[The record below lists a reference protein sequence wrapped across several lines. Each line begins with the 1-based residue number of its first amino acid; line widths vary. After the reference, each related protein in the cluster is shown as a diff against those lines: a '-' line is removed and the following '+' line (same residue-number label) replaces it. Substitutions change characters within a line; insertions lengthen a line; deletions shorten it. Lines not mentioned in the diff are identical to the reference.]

1 MKKRIYYIL
10 TIMLCLMGGAVTTYT
25 HAQTTDGSIYVIY
38 VSPAGEFDNTGNS
51 WGDAKN
57 NLQSAIDVLNEIND
71 VKNGLKRGYVFVAG
85 TEDNGAGELDSDEE
99 TPVSLSAT
107 YIPNRRSTDDADGS
121 VVNTSFRIYSN
132 IYVIGGFRGDEVI
145 PEEGTPERAYCKSL
159 KELPN
164 MRWLSSGKRY
174 GEMIAL
180 HGEGTQGTLDESRSW
195 DLKYKSILSGNH
207 HTNNYSFRYD
217 EKRGVYNTTFPLSSY
232 HVVWFGTNGVIDP
245 SEMTQYEPNINKGT
259 EDDATL
265 IGGVYYIL
273 NAKTATATV
282 TRPKTGSYTGTINI
296 PATVKSG
303 TVTYKVTEIR
313 NGAFADYT
321 GITSVTIGNYVT
333 IIGQAAFYGCT
344 GLTSVA
350 FGTGVTHIMRFAFYG
365 CSNLTSVTF
374 PSGIKLIDRWSFANT
389 GLVAETTIPGS
400 INYIGRYAFRG
411 TSIDTNTLPVYEK
424 EETELTGRY
433 KGLPYK
439 SKVAGFT
446 IEGGNA
452 SSTNLIGHDHTG
464 FGGGV
469 YMVRNTEIE
478 DCIIHHC
485 SATQRGG
492 AVYLDGGGDVNYCYI
507 HTCQVTGFGMQQ
519 GYGGGVC
526 IDYDGQVEHC
536 YITQCA
542 GRAGAGL
549 AICHDPDEYPEET
562 APMADPTFY
571 ETYKD
576 NEDLE
581 ASVYSPFAKASLIT
595 NCTSNAEGAGVYLNY
610 GGSLDHLTVVN
621 NECIGPDVIY
631 YGMRHGRTGGI
642 YVREAAAIS
651 NTVVWN
657 NKCHVNSDIQFAA
670 FKKEDY
676 FDISVDHSAFSK
688 GDISDWSAVVRK
700 AVINLNDVNYPTA
713 SFNTG
718 SFAMF
723 QKPSREAGIM
733 HDDGVVNPADTAAG
747 SAYQDAYYWH
757 PLGMSSMR
765 GKGKQIVDVTVASR
779 VELMHANATQ
789 DLLGIKFESVSVCGA
804 ITNSYHDVRYA
815 MMPSLEHLEGRISY
829 EGDVPKIPT
838 IFVDPNMVA
847 TDTLNREGRVGFRE
861 DQATGYNWTYPIDK
875 LQDAVFFFSQY
886 LVDPVDETNC
896 TAAHYADA
904 ANSYYRLPLLDS
916 EGHIQRDGAGN
927 IIYDETHYPN
937 VQILMKEGSTNV
949 AGRGAYL
956 TGHIR
961 TAAIRPVSKMRL
973 YGGYPKASTE
983 ADVTG
988 RQPYKYKSEVR
999 ADVTGGDFNDH
1010 SVHVFSIANMHDII
1024 IDGFRLIG
1032 GNGNIAKP
1040 DPAQMSDKDYAE
1052 EMALYS
1058 SVANGGGVAMNN
1070 SRDTFPRDMTGNI
1083 LRNCVI
1089 ANCAATEGAAI
1100 FVNGDAEHGS
1110 EDRKCIAELTV
1121 VNTVIRNCTA
1131 GDTWDNP
1138 DRYVAND
1145 VTPILDQIT
1154 YQGICSSNG
1163 EKAKIVFRNCD
1174 LVNNCGFPFRCTP
1187 IENIPAKQT
1196 PPYDPTYGNRLT
1208 DRATA
1213 LADPEISKIGSIE
1226 VYNTVVFSNGLRVH
1240 ADRSGISSTVFCPK
1254 ESWYKVT
1261 GEYIYMGYDVMLPKD
1276 FVDECGEGSITEEN
1290 LEKRLNSKHIYR
1302 ILTHKKSEDR
1312 ADTLYY
1318 RFNDGSQQG
1327 FNVKKGTEEQKNAFR
1342 VKNPRHPDFVNPSR
1356 NVGHS
1361 TTDDKSFYGGAVNYE
1376 PLPMNPIVN
1385 AANALAGEDSGTGAG
1400 SGSADWAKFM
1410 GYDIALGT
1418 RNYGGDPDIGAIETQ
1433 RLPKG
1438 GTVLYVTPDG
1448 AGRRDGSSWAN
1459 AIQGNAVYKID
1470 AVAGPFMAAA
1480 DTIDTENG
1488 TSRVI
1493 VKGSDAS
1500 SASSAVLTTN
1510 SKYNGGFGRKYFAG
1524 RKTGGASTTTA
1535 TTTWKR
1541 EKNVYL
1547 DGPHEGET
1555 EWLDDGTV
1563 PHETEIT
1570 VIDSEGSAGEFT
1582 PGFDYDSHF
1591 PYGEISGASR
1601 SFWRANPYHDGT
1613 DWNNASGYSR
1623 ETFITAC
1630 NENDWINN
1638 TRSERYVGGLQYA
1651 VESASTINITHYHND
1666 TLAIRN
1672 RLLEAGKSNAEIQ
1685 DSTRAYS
1692 LKDSVMVWV
1701 SNGVY
1706 TDYKG
1711 FVMRD
1716 KTTVMGGFP
1725 AKDGGTPGLDERQ
1738 ALMSAVID
1746 IPKSLPA
1753 KDLNSIDYETVLQI
1767 SEDNP
1772 INSAD
1777 STLNLEVVKYW
1788 DDDVT
1793 LVETENTR
1801 NHVYKVQ
1808 EIEHSL
1814 TWQNVVIPKTSYI
1827 KYPSLTGM
1835 KRSGPEGNYSY
1846 EDKSG
1851 NVAWYVT
1858 HPVKDNYQVDIT
1870 EQTSVMHVFDY
1881 DNPTAAEIE
1890 TISSMKRLRFS
1901 NGSQTGLKLFQN
1913 VEGLD
1918 AGSYELTL
1926 DMMGG
1931 YRNGGA
1937 FDVTTPSNIF
1947 LHIQDASGTDLATPV
1962 ELKCRDYTNPTG
1974 TNTSYVRNSAF
1985 RKTIS
1990 FELTSAT
1997 TVKIMVEVLDG
2008 TRNTGSTYPK
2018 TSTGGD
2024 PDPIPCSYKWD
2035 GGSCN
2040 SGNNWGTNNPNRR
2053 EFFIYIRTLN
2063 KLDPEHSSYV
2073 NSGTT
2078 LAEKDTLSP
2087 DAPVVTPSVPN
2098 YTVNKHRT
2106 PIRKRVLTMPDVCV
2120 PTYGAGSVGDP
2131 AKANDR
2137 GNLKDDLSHTH
2148 RVFGPS
2154 KAKRSSWK
2162 DASYVKEDPNYVEYS
2177 NVNWDGFT
2185 IRHGFIYDEGM
2196 GHGGGSGV
2204 NMYEGAHLRNCI
2216 VIDNIVACPRV
2227 KGSGIFSDGAT
2238 ATIEGCFVLDN
2249 VSMHGT
2255 NVDPNDHNQIFA
2267 GGMFL
2272 YEGTC
2277 FNSLFAK
2284 NYSYGS
2290 AGGIGF
2296 CVGMFFNN
2304 TIAHN
2309 ACSLYE
2315 ESALNGGA
2323 ISIATEAQNN
2333 LFVANTIIYGNRGR
2347 SIRVRD
2353 KVSDINLVNP
2363 FIDCYIQTD
2372 VAFRRDKDIDRLYT
2386 RNIIPWTESVTTNYG
2401 IGNKLVE
2408 VAPSADNTP
2417 FAADFDENGV
2427 FVAGRAASLNDF
2439 RLRSDFPDCINK
2451 GTEAFAADL
2460 FVALKHKTGKTDEQV
2475 RNEKVYQTVSQ
2486 IVLPDNDVAYA
2497 ARVQDCR
2504 IDMGAYEF
2512 DGTRSIEPTLYPD
2525 VKKAIFYVTE
2535 EGYGTAS
2542 ASSASDAACAVKF
2555 QKVLD
2560 AAGRWRYASYKYM
2573 ASANPSDPTYDA
2585 TQYYN
2590 NFKIGVLQ
2598 SELDAAY
2605 MRELLASDPDLTGST
2620 PDAVLNSYI
2629 VKNNLWEDMPFV
2641 PEEGKTIDDYTEE
2654 EIRAAKIAAAK
2665 EKLTNAYYTANLPL
2679 LKDYEVIVRLEGNA
2693 LDDSSPFS
2701 YVPSRSVN
2709 PNSGSENVLMYS
2721 LIVPHGIRVE
2731 GGYEDSFETPRDVLG
2746 RPTNLDGTVNKSGGQ
2761 AYHVVTFTNDLFT
2774 VDEKLFNDGTT
2785 DLHDQLAFLG
2795 EESTY
2800 EGTDA
2805 EKAAKKE
2812 YNRVVLD
2819 GVFLQ
2824 NGNAAGSEEYY
2835 QNGGAAIVTDY
2846 AHIRN
2851 CVVQDNNASGC
2862 GGGLYLD
2869 SRALV
2874 SGCIIK
2880 NNTADY
2886 GAGIYVFEPNAEAGD
2901 ATSIS
2906 TYAHILS
2913 STIANNTATV
2923 SAGGLFFATNVRAN
2937 SLAIWHNTANANPN
2951 VAGTDAT
2958 GMTQLVEN
2966 YPMNYCGV
2974 ESRRMAG
2981 VNNIEL
2987 PAAAD
2992 QGVRWDGDMIYDR
3005 DGSDGQRYFPIT
3017 MASVLT
3023 RTGMP
3028 YASYLEMRAKYPT
3041 LELTDIF
3048 GLNRLAQTTEDEYLT
3063 LVAIVEGESHNYLKE
3078 LKDNAFI
3085 EIGARVLN
3093 ADFQVKLEF
3102 KHIMKRLFVT
3112 TTERLP
3118 TEKAEALQK
3127 NTAGK
3132 EVEKRYTDKGLPAP
3146 TEGTPEYLAIEDTV
3160 EMYKQ
3165 MGSCFLNPML
3175 RLGDALNYIVRLRQA
3190 TDHPYVVDGEAIRK
3204 SDGYKIDYN
3213 ESLDPKTLMSV
3224 ADICKDVRFEIFICG
3239 GTFYPYKD
3247 AYGNQGE
3254 SRANTFVVPEKVTI
3268 VGGVNHETAGHSYC
3282 QEGYEEKAAFTRK
3295 LTLLGDT
3302 LYGNTTYEI
3311 RTVRDHQDRNGNNV
3325 KEPWEM
3331 EEQTI
3336 LSGAAVQ
3343 NDARANVYHVITC
3356 LSNEERVGLL
3366 PTRWSKDDDRTLS
3379 DTLPALFRGTI
3390 SPSAPGYTGTL
3401 LANLEAETQK
3411 SHDARTIII
3420 DGVTITGGYANKI
3433 DVSDESANAQTL
3445 TYFRG
3450 GGILVEGNWDASFDD
3465 HSDLP
3470 EVLGVAKRDIPL
3482 ILTACLIKD
3491 NVAGNGGGL
3500 YSNGTIYNFGCH
3512 YTQNLAIGPVT
3523 EEDQKFIPWTAGGAI
3538 ATNYQCH
3545 VWNTLFDN
3553 NEARRA
3559 PYPITEGTV
3568 YNADARQGYAG
3579 VISSSETSLVRACN
3593 CDFVRNK
3600 AVAFPAIYNFFDNNL
3615 RAATSALTPG
3625 DAHYYGKGWHFAV
3638 NSIFWGNEATG
3649 STVAPAQGWED
3660 DFYKD
3665 LYGEDWKTSGTGDER
3680 KPYHVANFAPKL
3692 DVATLTFCSYQEET
3706 GRDGT
3711 VWWSN
3716 QDNAKSAPLKPK
3728 TYPGIGELDGLTR
3741 LYAGLFSD
3749 VLDEYFG
3756 YYKNGTPDKPYYD
3769 EVVTGEGLGAVTKY
3783 IPSALDNEVLKYNGN
3798 YVYDTKGGTV
3808 NYSTISSISDDNER
3822 YAEAM
3827 STLDA
3832 VTYNYNLVLSKENTE
3847 TGGPFFVL
3855 PSLTAGVDGY
3865 METANWLVSRL
3876 NNTIDTGWGFLQQN
3890 VTQPDESTGLYDTK
3904 LLKSSGK
3911 KDGEEDILVPVGY
3924 KLVLE
3929 DGNPRKHY
3937 ERYYTID
3944 GESPSTEHNAGDL
3957 VYMIIPRGKKLGA
3970 TDYTTPIDLGTVTVD
3985 AETQHWYKRVFNLVD
4000 DPSDKG
4006 ESTYNPYNEEC
4017 LEEQYHDL
4025 FGEGFYNIHSKN
4037 IHLRF
4042 HDIGYPNL
4050 LPIGDDVYMN
4060 YTREGSDEVLN
4071 MRRISTHP
4079 KMGVQDVFIDM
4090 GIYEYQ
4096 YIQLVT
4102 SGSETDVL
4110 WVGPNEGVT
4119 GADGS
4124 SCQKATTNLQEA
4136 IETLLR
4142 SRNDHDK
4149 MIKLIGGT
4157 YSPQPTVNSTN
4168 KAFFI
4173 EVPSRTDGIT
4183 LPKTLSADETHTVKT
4198 LTIRGGYPADI
4209 TDLDDGEDRRDI
4221 EAYPVVFEMQKE
4233 TGNSEQSLAHLFII
4247 EDAGEKGCYMNY
4259 LTKTNKDFRD
4269 NVMPIVLDGITFC
4282 NPYGENVE
4290 EGGAAIYYKPQY
4302 RRKETSGNNFEPE
4315 MNHLLKAATYMIGED
4330 TFSIPK
4336 LIIKNCIVKASG
4348 ASKDVSAVKIEKGGG
4363 PSIIANTV
4371 FHSNSGNPLEA
4382 VNTKVVNSTFA
4393 LNGGHIK
4400 LIDETEKYYR
4410 PEDYP
4415 TEKPDPTAV
4424 YPSGLYNSIIWRDDQ
4439 ANGEA
4444 TQIERWQDTDLR
4456 ASETLVEKPTMPMK
4470 YNAITKQNTDPT
4482 AQEDKYI
4489 ADAGTYIVKNAWL
4502 HRTNRNVFLGPNFV
4516 DPKETFA
4523 DGMSEA
4529 DILEQKMSRNFHIN
4543 PSARAINNADQD
4555 TYLSIVPFYAE
4566 QSLQKQITVRKDSK
4580 DQEPYIFQSVQRLDR
4595 PKTVVVSETEH
4606 TYNPEPLTAENM
4618 NGTETPAVFPAQTA
4632 EEWYP
4637 FRQSIATVELW
4648 DEDVVPPV
4656 DKVTI
4661 ISKTPST
4668 KTLLPYTEHELA
4680 FKNRYDGA
4688 GMELGAY
4695 ECAAALQRVLYVWEG
4710 STETP
4715 DGSSWVK
4722 AFKRDELQNAIDVAS
4737 IYSTI
4742 RSERAYV
4749 FVASDNYLKESVKIR
4764 DGVSVFG
4771 GLPGS
4776 YYGMAHREDDGSYT
4790 DSHINEYIN
4799 DVNDVRS
4806 MTGASVSTIIGL
4818 ESDENA
4824 TDPSLGF
4831 MLDGFVLRATGIEGT
4846 PSSVD
4851 KTPFYLDKD
4860 LTVLKSC
4867 VITGNNVTGGK
4878 PVIKMDHGLLYNSL
4892 VYGNTVTS
4900 GTPVVQVN
4908 TDTKQAGVL
4917 NCTVVADHSGEV
4929 ALSATATGSVVNTI
4943 TYNEAEKSIGRTD
4956 GTAFVHCN
4964 TGIDNMFA
4972 PYFRPS
4978 ANSYELPEAFTNMR
4992 PLWYQLVETS
5002 AYINGGQDTTTTMTS
5017 SIFSPYAE
5025 FINYADIATVE
5036 GGGSVKVGLAGDRDP
5051 LGNPRLIGSL
5061 PDVGCFETWK
5071 VDGNYK
5077 ATNQTE
5083 PDKVLN
5089 YGGHKYPHRG
5099 SVVYVMENANLVVET
5114 NEGAATFTGEGALR
5128 PGYVLVKNGGSIYGQ
5143 GNTLEFSYVAAERD
5157 FSSQQYALVGMPFKI
5172 SHKDASIK
5180 AYAYNGEIRSSYNY
5194 QFLNE
5199 NSTAWEEITGEIE
5212 ANEGWLADMGEAITG
5227 TKRFTGWGDDLSTYV
5242 YSESGA
5248 SKTVLLTQYDNRIS
5262 GTGSGLIFTRE
5273 EDMGWNLKGLP
5284 YLVNGYK
5291 TGDPK
5296 PGDLIEEYNMDIPHI
5311 FYKDN
5316 TTGYLDNST
5325 VETVQSWDLGATLS
5339 PGYGFFTQTAVIDVE
5354 SGENLVFK
5362 VPTYSGEE
5370 PLFAPARP
5378 IVLMR
5383 DLDNEGD
5390 LLTVNPDEGAPK
5402 TINYSLGRDGVKWMM
5417 TDAPQLYLLSAAKSR
5432 LSLLGAA
5439 PTEVDIPLGVSV
5451 PEDPRYQDMPRY
5463 FTFSLPEPEAFEN
5476 YQRVWL
5482 IDKALNRVTNLVDQ
5496 TYAAALSPGTD
5507 NSRFF
5512 LRIGGFPFGNDQ
5524 RREYIVYAWKRQ
5536 LHIRGLVE
5544 GDQIRVYSL
5553 TGQLILST
5561 TARDPEFTAELP
5573 QAGGV
5578 YAVRVNDFSTKV
5590 RNL

>member
-10 TIMLCLMGGAVTTYT
+10 TIILCLTWGAGTTYT
-25 HAQTTDGSIYVIY
+25 HAQTTDGSIFVVY
-38 VSPAGEFDNTGNS
+38 VSPAGKFDNTGNS
-51 WGDAKN
+51 WGEAKN
-57 NLQSAIDVLNEIND
+57 NLQSAIDVLYDIPE
-71 VKNGLKRGYVFVAG
+71 VRQGVKRGYVFVAG
-85 TEDNGAGELDSDEE
+85 TEDNGAGEKDDDDE
-99 TPVSLSAT
+99 TPISLSAT
-107 YIPNRRSTDDADGS
+107 YVPNRSTDDAERS
-121 VVNTSFRIYSN
+121 TVNTSFRIYPN
-132 IYVIGGFRGDEVI
+132 IYVIGGFRGDETVPSSTA
-145 PEEGTPERAYCKSL
+145 PEYAYCKTL
-159 KELPN
+159 KELTN

-180 HGEGTQGTLDESRSW
+180 HSEGEQGTLDESRSW
-195 DLKYKSILSGNH
+195 DFKYKSILSGNH
-207 HTNNYSFRYD
+207 HTTNYTFTFD
-217 EKRGVYNTTFPLSSY
+217 PKRGVYNTTFPLSSY

-245 SEMTQYEPNINKGT
+245 SEMTLYEPNINT
-259 EDDATL
+259 TVESSEDRYQMGNIYYTL
-265 IGGVYYIL
+265 DTKAG
-273 NAKTATATV
+273 TATV
-282 TRPKTGSYTGTINI
+282 TRSPLPTGYTGDITI
-296 PATVKSG
+296 PAAIKIG
-303 TVTYKVTEIR
+303 TTTYKVTEIR
-313 NGAFADYT
+313 NGAFAECT
-321 GITSVTIGNYVT
+321 GLTAVTIGNNVT
-333 IIGQAAFYGCT
+333 TIGQAAFDSC
-344 GLTSVA
+344 
-350 FGTGVTHIMRFAFYG
+350 I
-365 CSNLTSVTF
+365 NLTSVTF
-374 PSGIKLIDRWSFANT
+374 GKNVTNIMRFAFFQCGKLATINHPGEKDSDPLVEGFPSSIKLIDRWAFGDCENLAT
-389 GLVAETTIPGS
+389 ATVPAT

-424 EETELTGRY
+424 EETEMTGRY

-507 HTCQVTGFGMQQ
+507 HTCQATGFGMQQ

-542 GRAGAGL
+542 ARAGAGL

-571 ETYKD
+571 EAYKD

-651 NTVVWN
+651 NTVVWG

-676 FDISVDHSAFSK
+676 FNISVDHSAFSK

-718 SFAMF
+718 NFAMF
-723 QKPSREAGIM
+723 QNPSRKAGIM
-733 HDDGVVNPADTAAG
+733 HDGGVVNPADTAAG

-829 EGDVPKIPT
+829 EGDVPTIPT

-847 TDTLNREGRVGFRE
+847 TDTLNREGKVGFRE
-861 DQATGYNWTYPIDK
+861 NQAIGYSWTYPIDK

-896 TAAHYADA
+896 TSTDYSNPAK
-904 ANSYYRLPLLDS
+904 SYYRLPLLDP

-961 TAAIRPVSKMRL
+961 TAAVRPVSKMRL
-973 YGGYPKASTE
+973 YGGFPKASTE
-983 ADVTG
+983 TDMTG

-1052 EMALYS
+1052 EMALYN

-1070 SRDTFPRDMTGNI
+1070 SRETFPRDMTGNI

-1145 VTPILDQIT
+1145 VTPMLDQIT

-1163 EKAKIVFRNCD
+1163 ENAKIVFRNCD

-1196 PPYDPTYGNRLT
+1196 PPYDPTYGGRLT

-1302 ILTHKKSEDR
+1302 ILTHNKSEDR

-1318 RFNDGSQQG
+1318 RYNDGSQQG
-1327 FNVKKGTEEQKNAFR
+1327 FDVKTKGTPEQKNAFR

-1361 TTDDKSFYGGAVNYE
+1361 ITDDKSFYGGAVNYE
-1376 PLPMNPIVN
+1376 PLPTNPIVN
-1385 AANALAGEDSGTGAG
+1385 AANAATEDTGTGAG
-1400 SGSADWAKFM
+1400 SGSSQWVKVM
-1410 GYDIALGT
+1410 GYDISLGE

-1459 AIQGNAVYKID
+1459 AIAGNTIYALNETVPAAGTDGFELD
-1470 AVAGPFMAAA
+1470 ANFKRVSDRIINTTGDGSAIVGSLNN
-1480 DTIDTENG
+1480 NG
-1488 TSRVI
+1488 
-1493 VKGSDAS
+1493 
-1500 SASSAVLTTN
+1500 VLTTDPR
-1510 SKYNGGFGRKYFAG
+1510 YCGGFAQSWFTEKR
-1524 RKTGGASTTTA
+1524 TGVVSTTTI
-1535 TTTWKR
+1535 TDTWNI
-1541 EKNVYL
+1541 EKNVY
-1547 DGPHEGET
+1547 
-1555 EWLDDGTV
+1555 DDGGKEDEII
-1563 PHETEIT
+1563 HEDTEPTRTTNTEIT
-1570 VIDSEGSAGEFT
+1570 DKGEIDGGFT
-1582 PGFDYDSHF
+1582 PGLKADTRF
-1591 PYGEISGASR
+1591 PYGELSGASR
-1601 SFWRANPYHDGT
+1601 TFWRANPYSGA
-1613 DWNNASGYSR
+1613 ASDYTKSS
-1623 ETFITAC
+1623 FISGVKT
-1630 NENDWINN
+1630 NGWINN
-1638 TRSERYVGGLQYA
+1638 TRSENYVGGLQYA
-1651 VESASTINITHYHND
+1651 VETAAAY
-1666 TLAIRN
+1666 
-1672 RLLEAGKSNAEIQ
+1672 NADGSSVPRISGVDSIQ
-1685 DSTRAYS
+1685 
-1692 LKDSVMVWV
+1692 VWV
-1701 SNGVY
+1701 SNGIY

-1716 KTTVMGGFP
+1716 NTTVMGGFP
-1725 AKDGGTPGLDERQ
+1725 AKDGGTPGLAERQ

-1746 IPKSLPA
+1746 IPKSLPTT
-1753 KDLNSIDYETVLQI
+1753 DLNPLDYETVLQI
-1767 SEDNP
+1767 SNVNLIIESNRD
-1772 INSAD
+1772 IDTSAIMF
-1777 STLNLEVVKYW
+1777 W
-1788 DDDVT
+1788 DDDLTLSSSTDTRIHEYKTHFTINHYGKEVIDKHDVT
-1793 LVETENTR
+1793 DKIYEPSFATIKTYSTVTPTTITDQGVTYKYYTLGNTAAGDKDKWHMKHPDKTNYVADR
-1801 NHVYKVQ
+1801 VTDANAANKSRGIYDPITNERLK
-1808 EIEHSL
+1808 EGGN
-1814 TWQNVVIPKTSYI
+1814 NVSYSGNWI
-1827 KYPSLTGM
+1827 FIGNGSLTGL
-1835 KRSGPEGNYSY
+1835 EF
-1846 EDKSG
+1846 
-1851 NVAWYVT
+1851 W
-1858 HPVKDNYQVDIT
+1858 
-1870 EQTSVMHVFDY
+1870 QTIPSL
-1881 DNPTAAEIE
+1881 P
-1890 TISSMKRLRFS
+1890 
-1901 NGSQTGLKLFQN
+1901 
-1913 VEGLD
+1913 
-1918 AGSYELTL
+1918 AGSYELSV
-1926 DMMGG
+1926 DMAGG
-1931 YRNGGA
+1931 YRNKFSSTDPTNIYFKILGSDG
-1937 FDVTTPSNIF
+1937 TTELI
-1947 LHIQDASGTDLATPV
+1947 TPIM
-1962 ELKCRDYTNPTG
+1962 L
-1974 TNTSYVRNSAF
+1974 
-1985 RKTIS
+1985 KTI
-1990 FELTSAT
+1990 
-1997 TVKIMVEVLDG
+1997 
-2008 TRNTGSTYPK
+2008 GST
-2018 TSTGGD
+2018 TND
-2024 PDPIPCSYKWD
+2024 D
-2035 GGSCN
+2035 N
-2040 SGNNWGTNNPNRR
+2040 SGNNRNMAYRYVVRFNQTAEGSVSIKIEVEDGVRNTKSANPSYGTDDGGDPETIPAYYVSNYGVNNPNRR
-2053 EFFIYIRTLN
+2053 EFWMSDLLLYNVDTG
-2063 KLDPEHSSYV
+2063 DEYV
-2073 NSGTT
+2073 LVSTDYSTEDRSPSESQTT
-2078 LAEKDTLSP
+2078 AAD
-2087 DAPVVTPSVPN
+2087 VYSVS
-2098 YTVNKHRT
+2098 THRT
-2106 PIRKRVLTMPDVCV
+2106 TIRKRVLTMPDVCV
-2120 PTYGAGSVGDP
+2120 PTYGGGGIGNPVNHDVSFNDELPHTDRVTGEVGDLRTASTYTHEP
-2131 AKANDR
+2131 
-2137 GNLKDDLSHTH
+2137 DDH
-2148 RVFGPS
+2148 
-2154 KAKRSSWK
+2154 
-2162 DASYVKEDPNYVEYS
+2162 YVGYS
-2177 NVNWDGFT
+2177 DVNWDGFT
-2185 IRHGFIYDEGM
+2185 IRHGFIYDEAM
-2196 GHGGGSGV
+2196 CHGGGSGV

-2216 VIDNIVACPRV
+2216 VINNYSAARRV
-2227 KGSGIFSDGAT
+2227 KGGGIFCDGAT
-2238 ATIEGCFVLDN
+2238 STIEGCFVLN
-2249 VSMHGT
+2249 NTSMHGST
-2255 NVDPNDHNQIFA
+2255 NVSGEQKQVFA
-2267 GGMFL
+2267 GGLFM

-2277 FNSLFAK
+2277 FNSLFAN

-2290 AGGIGF
+2290 AGGVGF
-2296 CVGMFFNN
+2296 CVGRFFNN
-2304 TIAHN
+2304 TIAYN
-2309 ACSLYE
+2309 TCSLVE
-2315 ESALNGGA
+2315 DGGICGGA
-2323 ISIATEAQNN
+2323 VSLATTSNPN
-2333 LFVANTIIYGNRGR
+2333 LFVANTIIYGNSGIA
-2347 SIRVRD
+2347 IRDRNTGVD
-2353 KVSDINLVNP
+2353 KVNP
-2363 FIDCYIQTD
+2363 FLHCYIQSEIAQPNNATI
-2372 VAFRRDKDIDRLYT
+2372 K
-2386 RNIIPWTESVTTNYG
+2386 NVTNHSEDGNCHG
-2401 IGNKLVE
+2401 IGNVFLNGPSDDPTKDGRL
-2408 VAPSADNTP
+2408 SADNTP
-2417 FAADFDENGV
+2417 FSADLSYDGSGWTGE
-2427 FVAGRAASLNDF
+2427 ASSKNDF
-2439 RLRSDFPDCINK
+2439 RLTPLNGRCINK
-2451 GTEAFAADL
+2451 GTEDFAGTL
-2460 FVALKHKTGKTDEQV
+2460 LQALLYKKGAGKESEIKNSFIYKSV
-2475 RNEKVYQTVSQ
+2475 EAASLPEK
-2486 IVLPDNDVAYA
+2486 DVAYA

-2504 IDMGAYEF
+2504 IDMGAYEY
-2512 DGTRSIEPTLYPD
+2512 DGTRAIEPTLYPES
-2525 VKKAIFYVTE
+2525 KKAIFYVTE

-2542 ASSASDAACAVKF
+2542 ASSADDAACAVKF

-2560 AAGRWRYASYKYM
+2560 AAGRWRYASYKW
-2573 ASANPSDPTYDA
+2573 NDNEDK
-2585 TQYYN
+2585 TQKGN
-2590 NFKIGVLQ
+2590 NFGEAVFRE
-2598 SELDAAY
+2598 ELVRAGLGEGEITA
-2605 MRELLASDPDLTGST
+2605 ELS
-2620 PDAVLNSYI
+2620 
-2629 VKNNLWEDMPFV
+2629 K
-2641 PEEGKTIDDYTEE
+2641 
-2654 EIRAAKIAAAK
+2654 
-2665 EKLTNAYYTANLPL
+2665 

-2701 YVPSRSVN
+2701 YVPTRSVN

-2731 GGYEDSFETPRDVLG
+2731 GGYEDSFENPRDVLG
-2746 RPTNLDGTVNKSGGQ
+2746 RPTYLDGTVNESGGRVF
-2761 AYHVVTFTNDLFT
+2761 HVVTFTNDLFT
-2774 VDEKLFNDGTT
+2774 VDEQLFSDGNET
-2785 DLHDQLAFLG
+2785 LHDQLAFL
-2795 EESTY
+2795 SDTAKY
-2800 EGTDA
+2800 CPEGTDFNTLTN
-2805 EKAAKKE
+2805 EQKAPFKAKTE
-2812 YNRVVLD
+2812 NSRVVLD

-2851 CVVQDNNASGC
+2851 CVVQNNYASGC
-2862 GGGLYLD
+2862 GGGLYLN

-2874 SGCIIK
+2874 SGCVIK
-2880 NNTADY
+2880 ENSANY
-2886 GAGIYVFEPNAEAGD
+2886 GAGIYVYEPDADAGT
-2901 ATSIS
+2901 TSS
-2906 TYAHILS
+2906 PETFAHILS

-2987 PAAAD
+2987 PAAAN
-2992 QGVRWDGDMIYDR
+2992 QGVRWDNNMIYDR
-3005 DGSDGQRYFPIT
+3005 GGDGQKYFPIT
-3017 MASVLT
+3017 RASVLT
-3023 RTGMP
+3023 RAGMP

-3048 GLNRLAQTTEDEYLT
+3048 GLNRLAQTAEDEYLT
-3063 LVAIVEGESHNYLKE
+3063 LVAIVEGDSHDYLKE
-3078 LKDNAFI
+3078 IKDNAFI

-3102 KHIMKRLFVT
+3102 THVMKRLFVT

-3118 TEKAEALQK
+3118 TTKAVALQE
-3127 NTAGK
+3127 NTEEK
-3132 EVEKRYTDKGLPAP
+3132 EFKTRFTDKSITTP
-3146 TEGTPEYLAIEDTV
+3146 TTEQAQRMKDDV
-3160 EMYKQ
+3160 AMYKQ

-3175 RLGDALNYIVRLRQA
+3175 RVGDALDYIIRVRKT
-3190 TDHPYVVDGEAIRK
+3190 TDQPYVVNGKAIKTDGTVVDYVD
-3204 SDGYKIDYN
+3204 DGTEYK
-3213 ESLDPKTLMSV
+3213 SV
-3224 ADICKDVRFEIFICG
+3224 ADVYKDVRFEIFICG

-3268 VGGVNHETAGHSYC
+3268 VGGVNHDGGIPDGDLIHPYC
-3282 QEGYEEKAAFTRK
+3282 QEGYEEDVVRTEEMEIAGFPLERAT
-3295 LTLLGDT
+3295 TL
-3302 LYGNTTYEI
+3302 EI
-3311 RTVRDHQDRNGNNV
+3311 RTERAHQDRNGNNV
-3325 KEPWEM
+3325 DEPWEM
-3331 EEQTI
+3331 KEQTI

-3343 NDARANVYHVITC
+3343 NDAKANIYHVITC
-3356 LSNEERVGLL
+3356 LVNTERVGQL
-3366 PTRWSKDDDRTLS
+3366 PTRKDAKDNVLDPLYNGGLTP
-3379 DTLPALFRGTI
+3379 TRGE
-3390 SPSAPGYTGTL
+3390 L

-3411 SHDARTIII
+3411 SRDARIIII

-3433 DVSDESANAQTL
+3433 DVNDESANAQTL

-3450 GGILVEGNWDASFDD
+3450 GGILVEGNWDATFDTKG
-3465 HSDLP
+3465 DLP

-3512 YTQNLAIGPVT
+3512 YTQNLAIGPIT
-3523 EEDQKFIPWTAGGAI
+3523 AKDQDYIPWTAGGAI

-3545 VWNTLFDN
+3545 LWNSLFDN

-3559 PYPITEGTV
+3559 PYHITHDAV
-3568 YNADARQGYAG
+3568 HNADARQGYAG

-3615 RAATSALTPG
+3615 RAATSALTPS
-3625 DAHYYGKGWHFAV
+3625 DENYYGRGWHFAV
-3638 NSIFWGNEATG
+3638 NSIFWGNQATMPENEH
-3649 STVAPAQGWED
+3649 VAEAQGWEKT
-3660 DFYKD
+3660 FYD
-3665 LYGEDWKTSGTGDER
+3665 NLYGSEWTDER

-3728 TYPGIGELDGLTR
+3728 TYPAPIGTLDGLTR
-3741 LYAGLFSD
+3741 LYAGLFTD

-3756 YYKNGTPDKPYYD
+3756 YYKNGDPEHPYYVNENLD
-3769 EVVTGEGLGAVTKY
+3769 DPASKY
-3783 IPSALDNEVLKYNGN
+3783 IPSKLDSVDLKYNGYPSGDEVK
-3798 YVYDTKGGTV
+3798 YVYTTTGEGARTGHINHSIYDECEDENAVYALAMDTLK
-3808 NYSTISSISDDNER
+3808 
-3822 YAEAM
+3822 
-3827 STLDA
+3827 A
-3832 VTYNYNLVLSKENTE
+3832 VAYNYNLVLSKENNE

-3876 NNTIDTGWGFLQQN
+3876 NNTIDTGWGFLKQN
-3890 VTQPDESTGLYDTK
+3890 VKQPNESNGLYETSLLKIAENEAGDTIKDESDH
-3904 LLKSSGK
+3904 
-3911 KDGEEDILVPVGY
+3911 EILVPVGY
-3924 KLVLE
+3924 YL
-3929 DGNPRKHY
+3929 
-3937 ERYYTID
+3937 YTI
-3944 GESPSTEHNAGDL
+3944 EQ
-3957 VYMIIPRGKKLGA
+3957 
-3970 TDYTTPIDLGTVTVD
+3970 DLGGGKTKTVPVKADHRFKRVERKLADGTFVKD
-3985 AETQHWYKRVFNLVD
+3985 SIYGEADTILVPLDREIVLAEGTEINDPLNYTWVYVSNYKRKDKSTGIEYTDTIFRKSWNTV
-4000 DPSDKG
+4000 PKTIASD
-4006 ESTYNPYNEEC
+4006 TR

-4025 FGEGFYNIHSKN
+4025 FGDGFYNIHSKN

-4050 LPIGDDVYMN
+4050 LPIGDDTYMT
-4060 YTREGSDEVLN
+4060 YVHEGETESLN

-4096 YIQLVT
+4096 YVQLIT
-4102 SGSETDVL
+4102 SGDEVDVL
-4110 WVGPNEGVT
+4110 WVGPEDGKYGN
-4119 GADGS
+4119 DGS
-4124 SCQKATTNLQEA
+4124 SCQKATSNLQEA

-4149 MIKLIGGT
+4149 MIKLIGST
-4157 YSPQPTVNSTN
+4157 KKSYTPQTTVNSKN

-4173 EVPSRTDGIT
+4173 EVPSRTDGVT
-4183 LPKTLSADETHTVKT
+4183 LPKTLTADDTHSVKSFT
-4198 LTIRGGYPADI
+4198 LRGGYPADI

-4259 LTKTNKDFRD
+4259 LTNTNKDFKD
-4269 NVMPIVLDGITFC
+4269 NVMPIVLDGITFM
-4282 NPYGENVE
+4282 NPYGENE
-4290 EGGAAIYYKPQY
+4290 TEGGAAIYYKPQY
-4302 RRKETSGNNFEPE
+4302 RLKESGGSFMPE
-4315 MNHLLKAATYMIGED
+4315 SPAQLLKPATYKIGED

-4336 LIIKNCIVKASG
+4336 LIVKNCIVKASG
-4348 ASKDVSAVKIEKGGG
+4348 ANKAVSAVKIEKGGG
-4363 PSIIANTV
+4363 QTLIVNSL

-4382 VNTKVVNSTFA
+4382 VNTKIVNSTFA

-4400 LIDETEKYYR
+4400 LVDETEQYLSTTDN
-4410 PEDYP
+4410 PV
-4415 TEKPDPTAV
+4415 KPKD

-4439 ANGEA
+4439 ANGET
-4444 TQIERWQDTDLR
+4444 TQIERLEDTDLT

-4470 YNAITKQNTDPT
+4470 YNAITKKDADPEGKDERYK
-4482 AQEDKYI
+4482 ADSVDIII
-4489 ADAGTYIVKNAWL
+4489 ANAWL
-4502 HRTNRNVFLGPNFV
+4502 HRTNKNVFLGPNFV

-4523 DGMSEA
+4523 DGMSDA
-4529 DILEQKMSRNFHIN
+4529 DKLEQKKSRNFHIN
-4543 PSARAINNADQD
+4543 PSARFINNADTT

-4566 QSLQKQITVRKDSK
+4566 QSLLKQITVIVDDEPR
-4580 DQEPYIFQSVQRLDR
+4580 EPYIFHSVQRLDR
-4595 PKTVVVSETEH
+4595 PKYVIDADKNAH
-4606 TYNPEPLTAENM
+4606 WYNPEPLTEKNLKGIETAES
-4618 NGTETPAVFPAQTA
+4618 FPAKA
-4632 EEWYP
+4632 KEEWYP
-4637 FRQSIATVELW
+4637 FRRTTATIEEW
-4648 DEDVVPPV
+4648 EGDNV
-4656 DKVTI
+4656 DIK
-4661 ISKTPST
+4661 ST
-4668 KTLLPYTEHELA
+4668 LTNMRVPYTEHELA

-4695 ECAAALQRVLYVWEG
+4695 ECSAALQRVLYVWEG

-4715 DGSSWVK
+4715 DGSSWEK

-4742 RSERAYV
+4742 KSPRERAYV
-4749 FVASDNYLKESVKIR
+4749 FVASDEDKYNQVVKVR

-4771 GLPGS
+4771 GVPTTFYDTAKHTAGI
-4776 YYGMAHREDDGSYT
+4776 YNDNQ
-4790 DSHINEYIN
+4790 INEYIN
-4799 DVNDVRS
+4799 KVVDARS
-4806 MTGASVSTIIGL
+4806 MTGVSVSTIVGL

-4824 TDPSLGF
+4824 TTPELGF
-4831 MLDGFVLRATGIEGT
+4831 VLDGFVLSAGAKEGT
-4846 PSSVD
+4846 P
-4851 KTPFYLDKD
+4851 FHLDKH
-4860 LTVLKSC
+4860 LTVLKNC
-4867 VITGNNVTGGK
+4867 VVTGNKVNSG
-4878 PVIKMDHGLLYNSL
+4878 PVIQMDKGLLYNSL
-4892 VYGNTVTS
+4892 VFGNTVS
-4900 GTPVVQVN
+4900 GAPVVQVATA
-4908 TDTKQAGVL
+4908 TDANQAGVL

-4929 ALSATATGSVVNTI
+4929 ALSATAKGSVVNTI
-4943 TYNEAEKSIGRTD
+4943 TYNEEAKNLSRGESSAD
-4956 GTAFVHCN
+4956 AFVLCN
-4964 TGIDNMFA
+4964 TGVDNMFA

-4978 ANSYELPEAFTNMR
+4978 ANSYDLPEAFTNMR

-5002 AYINGGQDTTTTMTS
+5002 TYINGGQDTTTTMES

-5025 FINYADIATVE
+5025 FINYADIATEE

-5051 LGNPRLIGSL
+5051 LGNPRLIGTL
-5061 PDVGCFETWK
+5061 PDVGCFETWY
-5071 VDGNYK
+5071 VNGNYK
-5077 ATNQTE
+5077 ATNQT
-5083 PDKVLN
+5083 DVYLVNN
-5089 YGGHKYPHRG
+5089 YGGHKYPHTG
-5099 SVVYVMENANLVVET
+5099 SVLYVMEDANLVVET
-5114 NEGAATFTGEGALR
+5114 NEGTATFFDKKALR

-5157 FSSQQYALVGMPFKI
+5157 FLSQQYALLGMPFKI

-5180 AYAYNGEIRSSYNY
+5180 AYAYNGETRSSYNY

-5199 NSTAWEEITGEIE
+5199 NSTAWEEITGDIE
-5212 ANEGWLADMGEAITG
+5212 ANEGWLADMGSSFTG
-5227 TKRFTGWGDDLSTYV
+5227 TKRFTGWGDDFSTYV
-5242 YSESGA
+5242 YSESGD
-5248 SKTVLLTQYDNRIS
+5248 SKTVLLIQYDKRTS
-5262 GTGSGLIFTRE
+5262 GTGSGLSFTRE

-5284 YLVNGYK
+5284 YLVANYH
-5291 TGDPK
+5291 TYDPASGD
-5296 PGDLIEEYNMDIPHI
+5296 DYHMNIPHI

-5316 TTGYLDNST
+5316 TTDYLDNTT
-5325 VETVQSWDLGATLS
+5325 VETVQSWESTATLS
-5339 PGYGFFTQTAVIDVE
+5339 PGYGFFTQTAVIDVK

-5362 VPTYSGEE
+5362 VPTYSGDA
-5370 PLFAPARP
+5370 PAYAPARP

-5383 DLDNEGD
+5383 DMDKEGD

-5451 PEDPRYQDMPRY
+5451 PEDSRYQDMPRY

-5507 NSRFF
+5507 NSRFY